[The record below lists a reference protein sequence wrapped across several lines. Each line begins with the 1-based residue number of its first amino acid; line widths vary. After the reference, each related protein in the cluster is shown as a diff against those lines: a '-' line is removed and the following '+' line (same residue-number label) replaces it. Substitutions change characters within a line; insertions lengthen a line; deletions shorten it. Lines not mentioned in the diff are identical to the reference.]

1 MGRFQSIKNIIVI
14 ASMVLPLF
22 VFGQG
27 YPRFELYQLVQGQ
40 DSGQFVT
47 TGVDSN
53 LDFNSVMRFRFQ
65 DSTLLIG
72 SDTVITDAKILP
84 ILLATIDAGL
94 GIEVNQVNGQIFIES
109 LSIED
114 SIYNGSGS
122 IIEKGTPL
130 YASDTQ
136 GNYWDVAPA
145 RADDPSKMPVVIIAG
160 EEIGIG
166 ETGLGLIKGHIK
178 QVNTTGLADGSE
190 VYVDA
195 SGGYTSTKPTAE
207 GVIIQRLGTVIKGE
221 TTNGSGI
228 INLGDEGFWNDYT
241 SLTKLRDTLVLVR
254 GSITTEIGDSLT
266 NYASRTEL
274 QDTANN
280 IRTSITSEL
289 SDSLI
294 NYPNRI
300 ELGDT
305 ALAIR
310 NSIPI
315 EIGDSLVNYATKVE
329 LGDTS
334 TNIRLSIPIQIADSL
349 VNYATKV
356 ELGDTALSIRNSIPI
371 QIGDSLVNYASRT
384 ELADTASAIRGD
396 ILSPLLENIMYIGS
410 ASNTTTTIEA
420 TDSRV
425 SNTIVKRDANGKFA
439 SNFIDVSNGWGNV
452 GIGYEVL
459 NNINNSVY
467 FNTAVGHQAGLDLTS
482 GERNNFFGWQ
492 SGYNITSGS
501 YNTFYGN
508 QSGNLASTGSNN
520 TFIGHNSGFLVTTGS
535 NNTFV
540 GYNTEGDNTSSNSI
554 AIGYDVEITGSNKIA
569 IGNSSN
575 TELKANNYV
584 FNIDENITGKDG
596 QVLTFNLSSGE
607 IELAQTGDVTTSQL
621 ADTALAIR
629 GDFPSLKTVVL
640 SSTIRDLDSDSV
652 LLMTIPTEYIGCE
665 IIETAQ
671 SFYANNFTGASGVFL
686 GSISG
691 STFTNNGNLISETI
705 SSAVGYHHLVRNTTS
720 GVYVYPYTITGT
732 SRFIRMNR
740 PAATSGSAKAV
751 TNTITIECNN

>member
-1 MGRFQSIKNIIVI
+1 MGRFQFIII
-14 ASMVLPLF
+14 LFLPLF
-22 VFGQG
+22 GFAQD

-47 TGVDSN
+47 TGIDSN
-53 LDFNSVMRFRFQ
+53 LDFNSVLRFRFQ

-72 SDTVITDAKILP
+72 ADTVITDATIVP

-207 GVIIQRLGTVIKGE
+207 GVIIQRLGTVIKGDVE
-221 TTNGSGI
+221 QGSGI

-254 GSITTEIGDSLT
+254 SSITTEIGDSLT

-274 QDTANN
+274 ADTAN
-280 IRTSITSEL
+280 
-289 SDSLI
+289 
-294 NYPNRI
+294 
-300 ELGDT
+300 
-305 ALAIR
+305 
-310 NSIPI
+310 
-315 EIGDSLVNYATKVE
+315 
-329 LGDTS
+329 
-334 TNIRLSIPIQIADSL
+334 NIRLSIPIQIADSL

-396 ILSPLLENIMYIGS
+396 ILSPLLENRMYIGS

-520 TFIGHNSGFLVTTGS
+520 TFIGHNSGYLVTTGS

>member
-1 MGRFQSIKNIIVI
+1 MGRFQFIII
-14 ASMVLPLF
+14 LFLPLF
-22 VFGQG
+22 GFAQD

-53 LDFNSVMRFRFQ
+53 LDFNSVLRFRFQ

-72 SDTVITDAKILP
+72 SDTVITDATIVP

-178 QVNTTGLADGSE
+178 QVNTTGLADGSQ
-190 VYVDA
+190 VYVGA
-195 SGGYTSTKPTAE
+195 TGGYTSTKPTDE

-254 GSITTEIGDSLT
+254 SSITTEISDSLT

-274 QDTANN
+274 ADTAN
-280 IRTSITSEL
+280 
-289 SDSLI
+289 
-294 NYPNRI
+294 
-300 ELGDT
+300 
-305 ALAIR
+305 
-310 NSIPI
+310 
-315 EIGDSLVNYATKVE
+315 
-329 LGDTS
+329 
-334 TNIRLSIPIQIADSL
+334 NIRLSIPIQIADSL

-396 ILSPLLENIMYIGS
+396 ILSPLLENRMYIGS